1 MFNVLGTVPQDQAN
15 VMKNF
20 HKPFKKLSDFS
31 FRLQNYIWIVPK
43 CGPSRKISRSV
54 FKKILRMK

>member
-31 FRLQNYIWIVPK
+31 FRLQNYIRIVSK
-43 CGPSRKISRSV
+43 CGPS
-54 FKKILRMK
+54 